1 MGGSEKSDISENG
14 DVQVGEV
21 KYGTKR
27 ERERGGGDD
36 GGVRVIQ
43 LALKAG
49 WLAQV
54 CSEAKFRQ
62 LLSSPIFLLCPF
74 LSNSHLCTLC
84 SM

>member
-27 ERERGGGDD
+27 ERERRR
-36 GGVRVIQ
+36 GVRVIQ
-43 LALKAG
+43 LALQAG

-54 CSEAKFRQ
+54 
-62 LLSSPIFLLCPF
+62 
-74 LSNSHLCTLC
+74 
-84 SM
+84 

>member
-36 GGVRVIQ
+36 EGVRVIQ
-43 LALKAG
+43 LALQAG

-54 CSEAKFRQ
+54 
-62 LLSSPIFLLCPF
+62 
-74 LSNSHLCTLC
+74 
-84 SM
+84 